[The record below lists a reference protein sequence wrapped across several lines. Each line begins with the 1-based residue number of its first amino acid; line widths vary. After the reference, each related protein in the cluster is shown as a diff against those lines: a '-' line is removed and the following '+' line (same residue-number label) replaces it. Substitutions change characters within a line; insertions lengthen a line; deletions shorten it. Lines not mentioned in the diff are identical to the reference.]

1 MALPKQTRA
10 LANRKANKANENKEL
25 HIAERQLKAAK
36 RMLKA
41 KLAHDDLMAF
51 TQLSMPSP
59 EDPDDSDLSRYAAA
73 KHHHAITSAL
83 EKVEAGEI
91 LRLVITVPPRHGK
104 SELASKRFPAWF
116 VGRDPYRHIIVSSYN
131 DSMAAEFGS
140 AVRDVMKSPF
150 YKQVFP
156 NTELKKGAAAVD
168 RLQTTEGGILHFV
181 GTGSSLTGRGGDL
194 LLLDDPIKN
203 REEAD
208 SKSFRDKQWGWFADV
223 FMSRLMDDMGRV
235 IIIMT
240 RWHEDDLVGRLTD
253 ASNPYYDYEIAKHW
267 HVLHLP
273 ALAMEDD
280 PLGREKDEPLWPERI
295 SYKHLDQMRRLN
307 SRGFAAL
314 YQGIPAPEE
323 GDFIRREDIKT
334 YKSPADL
341 PNSLRIYMAGD
352 FAVSTDQDRDKTC
365 LLIAGV
371 DEHDNIWVLPETWWQ
386 RQRTDAVVE
395 AALSLMATKHPQYF
409 WAERGHIS
417 KSIGPFLRKRMLEE
431 QVYCTIDEITPVKD
445 KTTRAQ
451 AIVAR
456 MSMGKVYFPEF
467 APWWQDA
474 RHEMLTFPNSKHDDF
489 IDALAYIGLGLQR
502 ITRPSRRLQ
511 VVTKGPAVG
520 TLAWVKAAH
529 RDEEKRK
536 RLMNREGF

>member
-1 MALPKQTRA
+1 MVTKTQPLSKKNAAK
-10 LANRKANKANENKEL
+10 NNHEVEL
-25 HIAERQLKAAK
+25 QAAERQLMAAK
-36 RMLKA
+36 RMLKVRQA
-41 KLAHDDLMAF
+41 QDSLMDF

-59 EDPDDSDLSRYAAA
+59 QEPDDPDASRYIVAR
-73 KHHHAITSAL
+73 HHHAIANAL
-83 EKVEAGEI
+83 EKVESGEI

-140 AVRDVMKSPF
+140 GVRDIMQSPM
-150 YKQVFP
+150 YAQVFP
-156 NTELKKGAAAVD
+156 NSQLKKGAASVD

-208 SKSFRDKQWGWFADV
+208 SKAFRDKQWAWFADV
-223 FMSRLMDDMGRV
+223 FMSRLMDHMGRV

-253 ASNPYYDYEIAKHW
+253 SENSYYDYEIAKHW
-267 HVLHLP
+267 NILHLP
-273 ALAMEDD
+273 ALAEEDD

-295 SYKHLDQMRRLN
+295 TYSHLDQMRRLN

-314 YQGIPAPEE
+314 YQGRPAPED

-341 PNSLRIYMAGD
+341 PSNLRIYMSGD
-352 FAVSTDQDRDKTC
+352 FAVSTEQDRDKTC
-365 LLIAGV
+365 LMVVGV
-371 DEHDNIWVLPETWWQ
+371 DENEHIWVLPETWWQ
-386 RQRTDAVVE
+386 RQRTDMVVE
-395 AALSLMATKHPQYF
+395 ASLGIMATKHPLYF

-417 KSIGPFLRKRMLEE
+417 RSIGPFLRKRMMESN
-431 QVYCTIDEITPVKD
+431 VYCTIDEITPIKD
-445 KTTRAQ
+445 KVTRAQ
-451 AIVAR
+451 AIAAR
-456 MSMGKVYFPEF
+456 MSMGMVHFPEF
-467 APWWQDA
+467 APWWSDA

-489 IDALAYIGLGLQR
+489 VDALAYIGLGLQK
-502 ITRPSRRLQ
+502 ITRSTRKLQ
-511 VVTKGPAVG
+511 VESKGPKPG
-520 TLAWVKAAH
+520 TMAWVKEAH
-529 RDEEKRK
+529 IAEQKQK

>member
-1 MALPKQTRA
+1 MAKTFDLPKQPTA
-10 LANRKANKANENKEL
+10 KERKAEL
-25 HIAERQLKAAK
+25 EAAEKQIKAAK
-36 RMLKA
+36 RLLKA
-41 KLAHDDLMAF
+41 KQAQDDLLHF
-51 TQLSMPSP
+51 TEMSMPHPS
-59 EDPDDSDLSRYAAA
+59 DPDDIELSRYMAA
-73 KHHHAITSAL
+73 KHHRAIANAL
-83 EKVEAGEI
+83 ERVERGDI
-91 LRLVITVPPRHGK
+91 LRLVITIPPRHGK

-140 AVRDVMKSPF
+140 GVRDIMKSPF

-156 NTELKKGAAAVD
+156 GTKLKQGAQSVD

-208 SKSFRDKQWGWFADV
+208 SKTFRDKQWAWFADV

-253 ASNPYYDYEIAKHW
+253 PGNPYYDYEIARHW
-267 HVLHLP
+267 NILHLP
-273 ALAMEDD
+273 ALAMDDD
-280 PLGREKDEPLWPERI
+280 PLGRERDEPLWPERI
-295 SYKHLDQMRRLN
+295 SYAHLDQMRRLN
-307 SRGFAAL
+307 ARGFAAL

-323 GDFIRREDIKT
+323 GDFIRRDDIRT
-334 YKSPADL
+334 YKSPADI
-341 PNSLRIYMAGD
+341 PANLRVYMAGD

-371 DEHDNIWVLPETWWQ
+371 DEQDNIWILPETWWQ
-386 RQRTDAVVE
+386 RARTDAVVE
-395 AALSLMATKHPQYF
+395 ATISLMATKHPLTF

-431 QVYCTIDEITPVKD
+431 QTYCTIDEITPVKD
-445 KTTRAQ
+445 KVTRAQ
-451 AIVAR
+451 AIAAR
-456 MSMGKVYFPEF
+456 MAMGKVYFPEF
-467 APWWQDA
+467 APWWQEA

-489 IDALAYIGLGLQR
+489 VDALAYIGLGLQR
-502 ITRPSRRLQ
+502 ITRPRRHLQ
-511 VVTKGPAVG
+511 VVPSGPRVG
-520 TLAWVKAAH
+520 SIEWVKHAH
-529 RDEEKRK
+529 NQETKRK
-536 RLMNREGF
+536 RLAKNAEGF